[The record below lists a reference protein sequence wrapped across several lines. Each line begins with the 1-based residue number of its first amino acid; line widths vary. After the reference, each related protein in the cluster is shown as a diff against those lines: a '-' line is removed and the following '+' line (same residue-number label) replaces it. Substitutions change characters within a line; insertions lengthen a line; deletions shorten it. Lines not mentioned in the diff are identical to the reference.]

1 MDNLTKLAARPFFMW
16 YFGILGDALLIV
28 GIVTAAM
35 EVTIAGFT
43 PMLWFL
49 LAIAC
54 YLGMIWV
61 AALRILTHLESRTE
75 S

>member
-1 MDNLTKLAARPFFMW
+1 MKEITKLMAHPFVMW
-16 YFGILGDALLIV
+16 YFGILGDALAIV
-28 GIVTAAM
+28 GIITAAM

-43 PMLWFL
+43 PILWFL

-54 YLGMIWV
+54 YLGMVWAV
-61 AALRILTHLESRTE
+61 TLRILTHLESRTE